1 MQRGGGR
8 ACESDISAWTTVGL
22 LRREEEQQCSA
33 RWTVEPEERASAF
46 AKTYAANFHIKQDKD
61 GGGHFDFH
69 GVYEDEMI
77 KTPEG

>member
-1 MQRGGGR
+1 ML
-8 ACESDISAWTTVGL
+8 CTLDCTM
-22 LRREEEQQCSA
+22 
-33 RWTVEPEERASAF
+33 VEPERLAKRATRPRAF
-46 AKTYAANFHIKQDKD
+46 ALGEDLCCKFHIKQDKD